1 MFEKLKRASFKFK
14 IMVTYIMGLVIIGAT
29 GYTYFLSSLL
39 AANRLQLEKERAEL
53 IQQYKDMAKT
63 VIEVAQNMIIT
74 AENLVTEGVVSR
86 DEAKKIALESLNT
99 IKYGMTGYVWCIK
112 EDGTFLLDPGKPELV
127 GKNIYKLNKMPY
139 KTLREALERFRLSNL
154 SYIEYK
160 WYYPGE
166 ENKVYKKISCV
177 KYIPSLHWIIGS
189 GFYLKE
195 IDDQVKSLGEKLK
208 KKAYE
213 TFLKSLVPGIFSSL
227 ISLLIM
233 YFLLDKMFKSIEEVA
248 KIPERLM
255 KENMTLD
262 MKLPVLTNG
271 PVGKLI
277 ENTNKYIEHI
287 LRMVKFKESLDLADS
302 EKDILELIKQL
313 MEKDFSIKN
322 YVIYQITDNNAI
334 KVLQNGNIPCDNLNK
349 CLKASE
355 KGMKTEDY
363 CNVYLYFCIPIV
375 SSGNLV
381 AIVEFAVEE
390 GGADLSKI
398 AALEKLFQ
406 SAAHNINIKQLTEK
420 LKQKTIHD
428 NLTGLYNRWFLDE
441 AIEALTSNAQRHK
454 ARLGFAMIDI
464 DDFKKI
470 NDTYGHTAGDRVL
483 KATSDTL
490 KEHFRRKSDMLIR
503 YGGEE
508 FLVIAQEIEEKT
520 FFDVLERFRKEIEN
534 LKIKVNGKQI
544 GVTVSIGYAIVPD
557 DTENVREAIE
567 LADIALYCAKRNG
580 KNKTVKYSEEVEN
593 NG

>member
-1 MFEKLKRASFKFK
+1 MLKKLKRTSFKFK
-14 IMVTYIMGLVIIGAT
+14 IMVTYIMGLIIIGAT

-39 AANRLQLEKERAEL
+39 AANKVQLEKEREEL
-53 IQQYKDMAKT
+53 IQKYKDMAKT
-63 VIEVAQNMIIT
+63 AIEVAQNMIIT
-74 AENLVTEGVVSR
+74 AENLATEGVVNKK
-86 DEAKKIALESLNT
+86 EAEKIALDSLNT
-99 IKYGMTGYVWCIK
+99 IKYGMTGYVWCMK
-112 EDGTFLLDPGKPELV
+112 DDGTFLLDPVKPKLV

-139 KTLREALERFRLSNL
+139 KTLRKALEEFRLSNL

-160 WYYPGE
+160 WFYPGKE
-166 ENKVYKKISCV
+166 DKVYEKISCV

-195 IDDQVKSLGEKLK
+195 IDDQVELLSKKLK
-208 KKAYE
+208 RKAYE
-213 TFLKSLVPGIFSSL
+213 SFLKSLIPGIFSSF

-233 YFLLDKMFKSIEEVA
+233 YFLLDKMFKSIEDVA
-248 KIPERLM
+248 KIPERLIR
-255 KENMTLD
+255 ENITLD
-262 MKLPVLTNG
+262 MKLPVLTDG

-287 LRMVKFKESLDLADS
+287 LRMIKFKESLDLADS
-302 EKDILELIKQL
+302 EMDIFELIKQL

-322 YVIYQITDNNAI
+322 YALYQVTDKNAT
-334 KVLQNGNIPCDNLNK
+334 KVLQNGHIPCDNFNK
-349 CLKASE
+349 CLKTSK
-355 KGMKTEDY
+355 KGIKIEDY
-363 CNVYLYFCIPIV
+363 CNGYLYFCIPIV

-381 AIVEFAVEE
+381 AIVEFAIKEDE
-390 GGADLSKI
+390 TDLSKI

-454 ARLGFAMIDI
+454 AQIGFAMIDI
-464 DDFKKI
+464 DNFKKI
-470 NDTYGHTAGDRVL
+470 NDTYGHAAGDRVL
-483 KATSDTL
+483 KVVSDTL

-508 FLVIAQEIEEKT
+508 FLVITQEIEERA
-520 FFDVLERFRKEIEN
+520 FLDLLDMFRKEIEN
-534 LKIKVNGKQI
+534 TKIKVNGKQI
-544 GVTVSIGYAIVPD
+544 GVTVSIGYAIVPE

-567 LADIALYCAKRNG
+567 LADIALYRAKRSG
-580 KNKTVKYSEEVEN
+580 KNRIVKYTEEVEN
-593 NG
+593 DG

>member
-63 VIEVAQNMIIT
+63 AIEVAQNMIIT

-112 EDGTFLLDPGKPELV
+112 DDGTFLLDPVKPELV

-213 TFLKSLVPGIFSSL
+213 TFLKSLIPGIFSSL

-233 YFLLDKMFKSIEEVA
+233 YFLLDKMFKSIEEAA

-255 KENMTLD
+255 KENITLD

-277 ENTNKYIEHI
+277 ENTNKYVEHI
-287 LRMVKFKESLDLADS
+287 LRMIKFKESLELADS
-302 EKDILELIKQL
+302 EMDILELVKQI

-322 YVIYQITDNNAI
+322 YAIYQVIDNNAI
-334 KVLQNGNIPCDNLNK
+334 KVLQNGNISCDNFSK
-349 CLKASE
+349 CLKASK
-355 KGMKTEDY
+355 KGIKIKDY
-363 CNVYLYFCIPIV
+363 CSGYLYFCIPIV

-390 GGADLSKI
+390 GEADLSKI
-398 AALEKLFQ
+398 ATLEKLFQ

-580 KNKTVKYSEEVEN
+580 KNRIVKYSEEVEN